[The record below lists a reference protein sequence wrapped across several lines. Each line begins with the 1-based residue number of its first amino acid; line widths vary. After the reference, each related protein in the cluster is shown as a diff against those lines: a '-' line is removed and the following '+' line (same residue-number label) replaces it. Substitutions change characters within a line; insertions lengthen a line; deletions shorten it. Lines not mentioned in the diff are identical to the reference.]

1 MKKKKL
7 EEHNKKIEELENKI
21 YKYYQDMNEEVELI
35 QKMQNNISIKSDN

>member
-21 YKYYQDMNEEVELI
+21 CKYYQDMNEEVELI